1 MTEVKII
8 GGKLT
13 VSKNATSKGTAKPTK
28 YPYPATQYD
37 ALLKLA
43 KSSGVDVGSTK
54 AQNTKAANAVTRAII
69 DDFIGHQHSITV
81 VLVSQ

>member
-1 MTEVKII
+1 MTEVKIV
-8 GGKLT
+8 GGKLA
-13 VSKNATSKGTAKPTK
+13 VSKNTTLKGNGKPTK

-54 AQNTKAANAVTRAII
+54 AQNTKAVNAVTRAIV
-69 DDFIGHQHSITV
+69 DDFIATQNKPKPEK
-81 VLVSQ
+81 